1 MNGFVTVYSFNDL
14 IELAFVVRQFLVH
27 HDLFA
32 AHTKQAVKHEVCD
45 ALDFADTFV
54 NSDCRNHTPKQVS
67 GINHLCN
74 DNMMITDEQFI
85 RRCFDLALRG
95 IGSVSPNPLVGCV
108 ITHNNEIIGEGWHQK
123 YGGPHAE
130 VNAVAS
136 VTDKSLLSSATV
148 YVNLEPCAHHGKTPP
163 CADMLVAHRV
173 KKVVISNVDSN
184 ELVAGK
190 GIEKLRN
197 AGIEVITGVL
207 EQEGRYL
214 NRRFFTFM
222 EQRRPYIILKWAQ
235 TSDGFMSRGSNDP
248 SRISN
253 DLSQQLVHR
262 WRSEED
268 AFLVGTQTAATDNPK
283 LNVREWSGRDPVR
296 IVIDRNGRLDKS
308 LHLFDGT
315 QTTIVYKDFNEIVGD
330 LFHRKIQSL
339 VVEGGATTLNLFISS
354 GLWDEA
360 RIFVAPM
367 EFGSGLKAPTLPG
380 SPSTSNIGDNKLLLF
395 QNFSAK
401 PLPVK

>member
-1 MNGFVTVYSFNDL
+1 MT
-14 IELAFVVRQFLVH
+14 
-27 HDLFA
+27 
-32 AHTKQAVKHEVCD
+32 
-45 ALDFADTFV
+45 
-54 NSDCRNHTPKQVS
+54 SDEHF
-67 GINHLCN
+67 
-74 DNMMITDEQFI
+74 M
-85 RRCFDLALRG
+85 RRCFDLALKG

-108 ITHNNEIIGEGWHQK
+108 ITHNNEIIGEGWHKK

-136 VTDKSLLSSATV
+136 VADQSLLSSATV
-148 YVNLEPCAHHGKTPP
+148 YVNLEPCSHHGKTPP
-163 CADMLVAHRV
+163 CADMLVAHHV

-190 GIEKLRN
+190 GIEKLRE
-197 AGIEVITGVL
+197 AGIEVVTSIL
-207 EQEGRYL
+207 ESGGRYL

-253 DLSQQLVHR
+253 EITQQLVHR

-268 AFLVGTQTAATDNPK
+268 AFLVGTQTAATDNPR
-283 LNVREWSGRDPVR
+283 LNVREWTGRNPVR
-296 IVIDRNGRLDKS
+296 VVIDRNSRLDKS

-315 QTTIVYKDFNEIVGD
+315 QPTIVYDKINEVHDIAGD
-330 LFHRKIQSL
+330 LYTRKIQSL
-339 VVEGGATTLNLFISS
+339 VVEGGATTLNLFISA

-360 RIFVAPM
+360 RVFVAPIK
-367 EFGSGLKAPTLPG
+367 FHDGLKAPVLPG
-380 SPSTSNIGDNKLLLF
+380 NPVATNLGDNKLLVY
-395 QNFSAK
+395 QNFSVR

>member
-1 MNGFVTVYSFNDL
+1 LRDVSFPC
-14 IELAFVVRQFLVH
+14 
-27 HDLFA
+27 
-32 AHTKQAVKHEVCD
+32 VK
-45 ALDFADTFV
+45 DFAT
-54 NSDCRNHTPKQVS
+54 SC
-67 GINHLCN
+67 
-74 DNMMITDEQFI
+74 I

-108 ITHNNEIIGEGWHQK
+108 ITHNDEIIGEGWHQK
-123 YGGPHAE
+123 HGGPHAE

-136 VTDKSLLSSATV
+136 VIDKTRLPSATV

-197 AGIEVITGVL
+197 AGIEVVTGIL

-235 TSDGFMSRGSNDP
+235 TSDGFMSRGANDP
-248 SRISN
+248 TRISN
-253 DLSQQLVHR
+253 ELTQPLVHR

-268 AFLVGTQTAATDNPK
+268 AFLVGTQTALTDNPK
-283 LNVREWSGRDPVR
+283 LNVREWTGRDPIRV
-296 IVIDRNGRLDKS
+296 VIDRSSKLPSS

-315 QTTIVYKDFNEIVGD
+315 QTTIVYKDFDEIVPD
-330 LFHRKIQSL
+330 LYDRKIQSL
-339 VVEGGATTLNLFISS
+339 VVEGGATTLNLFVSS
-354 GLWDEA
+354 GMWDEA
-360 RIFVAPM
+360 RVFVSPIKF
-367 EFGSGLKAPTLPG
+367 EGGLKAPTLPG
-380 SPSTSNIGDNKLLLF
+380 QPAVSNIGDNQLLLF
-395 QNFSAK
+395 QNLSVM

>member
-1 MNGFVTVYSFNDL
+1 M
-14 IELAFVVRQFLVH
+14 
-27 HDLFA
+27 
-32 AHTKQAVKHEVCD
+32 
-45 ALDFADTFV
+45 
-54 NSDCRNHTPKQVS
+54 
-67 GINHLCN
+67 
-74 DNMMITDEQFI
+74 

-95 IGSVSPNPLVGCV
+95 IGYVSPNPLVGCV
-108 ITHNNEIIGEGWHQK
+108 ITHNGEIIGEGWHKQ

-136 VTDKSLLSSATV
+136 VADPDLLPSATV
-148 YVNLEPCAHHGKTPP
+148 YVNLEPCSHHGKTPP

-197 AGIEVITGVL
+197 AGIEVVTSVL
-207 EQEGRYL
+207 ESEGRYL

-235 TSDGFMSRGSNDP
+235 TADGFMSRGSNDP

-253 DLSQQLVHR
+253 ELTQQLVHR

-283 LNVREWSGRDPVR
+283 LNVREWTGRNPVR
-296 IVIDRNGRLDKS
+296 VVIDRKGRLDKS
-308 LHLFDGT
+308 LHLFDGS
-315 QTTIVYKDFNEIVGD
+315 QPTIVYDNFDNIAND
-330 LFHRKIQSL
+330 LYKRKIQSL
-339 VVEGGATTLNLFISS
+339 VVEGGATTLDLFISS

-360 RIFVAPM
+360 RVFVAPT
-367 EFGSGLKAPTLPG
+367 EFMSGLKAPTLPG
-380 SPSTSNIGDNKLLLF
+380 QASVTNIGDNKLF
-395 QNFSAK
+395 VYQNFSVR

>member
-1 MNGFVTVYSFNDL
+1 MTL
-14 IELAFVVRQFLVH
+14 
-27 HDLFA
+27 
-32 AHTKQAVKHEVCD
+32 
-45 ALDFADTFV
+45 
-54 NSDCRNHTPKQVS
+54 
-67 GINHLCN
+67 
-74 DNMMITDEQFI
+74 DEQFM

-108 ITHNNEIIGEGWHQK
+108 ITHNNEIIGEGWHKK

-136 VTDKSLLSSATV
+136 VADKNLLPVSTV
-148 YVNLEPCAHHGKTPP
+148 YVNLEPCSHHGKTPP
-163 CADMLVAHRV
+163 CADMLVAHHV

-197 AGIEVITGVL
+197 AGIEVVTSVL
-207 EQEGRYL
+207 ESEGRYL

-235 TSDGFMSRGSNDP
+235 TSDGFMSRDSNDP
-248 SRISN
+248 SKISN
-253 DLSQQLVHR
+253 ELTQQLVHR
-262 WRSEED
+262 WRTEED

-283 LNVREWSGRDPVR
+283 LNVREWTGRDPVR
-296 IVIDRNGRLDKS
+296 VVIDRNGRLDRS

-315 QTTIVYKDFNEIVGD
+315 QPTIVYENFSGIADD
-330 LFHRKIQSL
+330 LFRRKIQSL
-339 VVEGGATTLNLFISS
+339 VVEGGATTLNLFIAS

-360 RIFVAPM
+360 RVFVAPI
-367 EFGSGLKAPTLPG
+367 EFHDGLKAPTLSG
-380 SPSTSNIGDNKLLLF
+380 RQTVSNIGDNKLLLY
-395 QNFSAK
+395 QNFSVR